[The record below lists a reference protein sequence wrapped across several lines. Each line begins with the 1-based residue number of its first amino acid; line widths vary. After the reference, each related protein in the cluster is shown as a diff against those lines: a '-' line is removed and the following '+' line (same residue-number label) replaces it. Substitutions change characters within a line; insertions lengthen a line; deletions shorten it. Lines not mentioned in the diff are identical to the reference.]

1 MVDLHSHIIWDIDD
15 GAKSKDMTLNMLKI
29 AEANGTRKI
38 VATPHFY
45 RGVWEVHSHEVE
57 KRIEDVK
64 TLAKENN
71 IDIEIYSGQEVYYS
85 ENILEYYNEGLIST
99 INNSRYMLIEFP
111 MKEFNMSE
119 AVDNIYE
126 LQLKGIVPVMAHP
139 ERYRQFIKNP
149 ILINKFIKEGF
160 LFQLN
165 AGSLVNHFGKEVRKT
180 AEIFLKNNLYSFIGS
195 DGHRDEKRDTNLKA
209 GMDVI
214 KTINSD
220 CINIFKENG
229 EAAIENREVIFNGKK
244 ITENKKGF
252 LGKIFGLK

>member
-1 MVDLHSHIIWDIDD
+1 MVDLHSHIIWGIDD
-15 GAKSKDMTLNMLKI
+15 GSKSQEMTLSMLKI

-45 RGVWEVHSHEVE
+45 RGVWEVPFAEVK
-57 KRIEDVK
+57 KRIEDIK

-85 ENILEYYNEGLIST
+85 ENILEHYNKGFISS
-99 INNSRYMLIEFP
+99 INDSRYMLIEFP

-139 ERYRQFIKNP
+139 ERYRQFIKDP

-165 AGSLVNHFGKEVRKT
+165 SGSLIGDFGKDVRKT

-209 GMDVI
+209 GINVI

-220 CINIFKENG
+220 YINIFKKNG
-229 EAAIENREVIFNGKK
+229 ESAIENKEVIFNGKK
-244 ITENKKGF
+244 ITEKKNGF
-252 LGKIFGLK
+252 LGNIFGLK